1 MTENMLLAA
10 RDPWGFRPLVM
21 GELEGSIVFASETCA
36 FDLIGA
42 TYLRDIEPGEI
53 VIVNNG
59 NIESLKPFEGTFKR
73 SQCIFEFVYFA
84 RPDSSIFGKSVYSVR
99 RKFGRVLA
107 RESGVDADLVIAVPD
122 SGLVPA
128 IGYSEESGIP
138 FQLGLIRNH
147 YVGRT
152 FIKPV
157 QKMRDIGVKVKLN
170 PIPEILNGKRVIVI
184 DDSIVR
190 GTTSKKIVKM
200 IRDAGAKE
208 VHMRI
213 SSPPTKW
220 PCYFGID
227 TPTKNQLIA
236 STHSVEEISRFI
248 GSDSLAYLSLE
259 GMLSAVGEKRDFCT
273 ACFDGS
279 YPIEIPE
286 SILKQ
291 TSKW

>member
-1 MTENMLLAA
+1 
-10 RDPWGFRPLVM
+10 
-21 GELEGSIVFASETCA
+21 
-36 FDLIGA
+36 
-42 TYLRDIEPGEI
+42 
-53 VIVNNG
+53 
-59 NIESLKPFEGTFKR
+59 
-73 SQCIFEFVYFA
+73 
-84 RPDSSIFGKSVYSVR
+84 
-99 RKFGRVLA
+99 
-107 RESGVDADLVIAVPD
+107 
-122 SGLVPA
+122 
-128 IGYSEESGIP
+128 
-138 FQLGLIRNH
+138 
-147 YVGRT
+147 
-152 FIKPV
+152 
-157 QKMRDIGVKVKLN
+157 MRDIGVKVKLN

-259 GMLSAVGEKRDFCT
+259 GMLSAVGEKRNFCT